1 MSDNS
6 SPDGVSAA
14 GTSCVGLATTIGVRA
29 LSDGQASDEPPLLD
43 SDSNETAASASEELV
58 LLRVGVP
65 SRISWHDASD
75 DIWCRM
81 QGDAGYNCNNKQAE
95 RGIKS
100 VHFRE
105 LPSCIFSYLCAR
117 TT

>member
-1 MSDNS
+1 MSDSS

-14 GTSCVGLATTIGVRA
+14 GTSCAGLATTIGVRA
-29 LSDGQASDEPPLLD
+29 LSDGQASDDPFLLD
-43 SDSNETAASASEELV
+43 SDANETAASASEELV

-81 QGDAGYNCNNKQAE
+81 QGPVAMQGNKQKGVKE
-95 RGIKS
+95 RTLLY
-100 VHFRE
+100 F
-105 LPSCIFSYLCAR
+105 
-117 TT
+117 

>member
-1 MSDNS
+1 MSDSS

-14 GTSCVGLATTIGVRA
+14 GTSCAGLATTIGVRA
-29 LSDGQASDEPPLLD
+29 LSDGQASDEPGLLD

-75 DIWCRM
+75 DIWCVGCGAGR
-81 QGDAGYNCNNKQAE
+81 DAG
-95 RGIKS
+95 
-100 VHFRE
+100 
-105 LPSCIFSYLCAR
+105 
-117 TT
+117 

>member
-43 SDSNETAASASEELV
+43 SDSKNETAASASEELV

-75 DIWCRM
+75 DIGVGCRAM
-81 QGDAGYNCNNKQAE
+81 QGNKQE
-95 RGIKS
+95 G
-100 VHFRE
+100 V
-105 LPSCIFSYLCAR
+105 
-117 TT
+117 

>member
-14 GTSCVGLATTIGVRA
+14 GTSCAGLATTIGVRA
-29 LSDGQASDEPPLLD
+29 LSDGQASDDPCLLD

-75 DIWCRM
+75 DIGVGCRAM
-81 QGDAGYNCNNKQAE
+81 QGNKQK
-95 RGIKS
+95 G
-100 VHFRE
+100 V
-105 LPSCIFSYLCAR
+105 
-117 TT
+117 